1 MATTLSTSFQT
12 FCQAR
17 TPTSDLRLQTSCLE
31 LLREDK
37 ECASSIPALSFSTSG
52 SDINSDQD
60 HASDVES
67 REGGEA
73 EETEAAQEED
83 VCMEHAIN
91 TPALQSSVDWRETGE
106 QIIRTTEWYLRE
118 LWLKFPNTSF
128 EEVMKAMKTAESAY
142 SSENGENDWGHLALL
157 LHGLRV
163 ASLLPTAQAEIPRL
177 NKKSSRK
184 RHLKSK
190 RSIAKS
196 PKKDLIKPIPRK
208 INGELKAKTGRKP
221 QIYECFMCH
230 EVHPYKVSLIQH
242 FQTVHN
248 VQRSQSLLYKR
259 VNQSPE
265 AMKRLYRL

>member
-17 TPTSDLRLQTSCLE
+17 TPASDLKFQTSCLE
-31 LLREDK
+31 LLGEGK
-37 ECASSIPALSFSTSG
+37 ECAFSTPALSSSTSG

-73 EETEAAQEED
+73 AAEQEED
-83 VCMEHAIN
+83 VCMEQTMN
-91 TPALQSSVDWRETGE
+91 TPTLQSSVDCHEIGE
-106 QIIRTTEWYLRE
+106 QILRTTEWYLRE
-118 LWLKFPNTSF
+118 LRLKLPNTSF
-128 EEVMKAMKTAESAY
+128 EEVMKAMSTAECAY
-142 SSENGENDWGHLALL
+142 SSENGENDWGRLALL

-163 ASLLPTAQAEIPRL
+163 ASLLPTAQAEIPRSS
-177 NKKSSRK
+177 KKNNRK

-190 RSIAKS
+190 QTIAKS
-196 PKKDLIKPIPRK
+196 PKKAHNKPISRK
-208 INGELKAKTGRKP
+208 INGEPKAKTGRKP

-230 EVHPYKVSLIQH
+230 EVHPYKVNLIQH
-242 FQTVHN
+242 FQAVHN

-259 VNQSPE
+259 VDQSPE